1 MPFEHSFSYLHAA
14 FGALELSPVARPVA
28 LLLLESRVGSA
39 EAVRLAIVT
48 PIAPYRKE
56 GALPRVVELA
66 DQHSATLLLEDHW
79 VVV

>member
-1 MPFEHSFSYLHAA
+1 MPFEHSFSCLHAA

-39 EAVRLAIVT
+39 EAVRLAKVT
-48 PIAPYRKE
+48 PIALYRIE
-56 GALPRVVELA
+56 GELRGVVELE
-66 DQHSATLLLEDHW
+66 DQHSVTLLLEGHW